1 MDRPRYMKAYRSAYK
16 ARAKVIKVALDN
28 ELFAEL
34 AKRAKVEHM
43 TPTGLVRAL
52 VASGLS
58 GDPRVPAT
66 IADELRML
74 ERLVRS
80 IANNL
85 NQLAHHANT
94 VRRVID
100 VPAIFQELKRLDAS
114 IRAYTLKRL
123 R

>member
-1 MDRPRYMKAYRSAYK
+1 MDRQPYMKAYRAAYK

-28 ELFAEL
+28 DLYAEL
-34 AKRAKVEHM
+34 AARARAERK
-43 TPTGLVRAL
+43 TPTGLVREL

-58 GDPRVPAT
+58 GDPRVPTA
-66 IADELRML
+66 IADELRIL

-80 IANNL
+80 IVNNL

-94 VRRVID
+94 VRKVID

-123 R
+123 T